1 MRVIVIGGG
10 AAGMTAAVA
19 AGRRGHSVVLLE
31 KNREL
36 GKKLLVTGNGR
47 CNLTNSRDMD
57 EILQHVVSNRK
68 FLYHAFHTFTNRDL
82 LNLLEEAGLK
92 TKVEENGRV
101 FPVSDRAE
109 DVRNAWIQLLK
120 KEQVDI
126 RCGCRAEKLLVDP
139 EGRFC
144 TGVETSEGGQMA
156 ADWVI
161 VTAGGMAAP
170 ALGADGDGCRM
181 AAACGHRIVPCRPA
195 LVPLKI
201 QEDLRGLQGVS
212 LPDVRLQI
220 RSGKK
225 TLAENRG
232 PVMITHYGLSGPAV
246 LNLSSYYLSKD
257 KGEKSVR
264 IRVDFLPDQS
274 REETDEFL
282 LDEQKRSPHKSMKNI
297 KIGEIPQAA
306 LERLLQESG
315 IAGDQETGML
325 KRKERNRLV
334 ENLHALQ
341 LTVSGTAGF
350 REAVITQG
358 GVKTSEIDGKTMTSR
373 ICGGLKFAGEVLDLD
388 AETGG
393 YNLQIAWSTGWT
405 AGITI

>member
-109 DVRNAWIQLLK
+109 DVRDAWIQLLK

-144 TGVETSEGGQMA
+144 TGVETSEGEQMA

-212 LPDVRLQI
+212 LPDVRLQD
-220 RSGKK
+220 R
-225 TLAENRG
+225 
-232 PVMITHYGLSGPAV
+232 
-246 LNLSSYYLSKD
+246 
-257 KGEKSVR
+257 KSV
-264 IRVDFLPDQS
+264 V
-274 REETDEFL
+274 
-282 LDEQKRSPHKSMKNI
+282 
-297 KIGEIPQAA
+297 
-306 LERLLQESG
+306 
-315 IAGDQETGML
+315 
-325 KRKERNRLV
+325 
-334 ENLHALQ
+334 
-341 LTVSGTAGF
+341 
-350 REAVITQG
+350 
-358 GVKTSEIDGKTMTSR
+358 
-373 ICGGLKFAGEVLDLD
+373 
-388 AETGG
+388 
-393 YNLQIAWSTGWT
+393 
-405 AGITI
+405 